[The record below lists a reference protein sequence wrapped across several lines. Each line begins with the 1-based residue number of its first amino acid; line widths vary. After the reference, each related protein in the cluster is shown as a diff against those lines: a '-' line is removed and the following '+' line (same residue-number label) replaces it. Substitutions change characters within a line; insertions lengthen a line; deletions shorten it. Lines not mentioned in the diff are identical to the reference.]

1 MTESHAGSHTG
12 SRFEKAVVLITGAG
26 RGIGRG
32 IAHQFAREGARV
44 AVLDR
49 DRDSCERVAQEIVD
63 RGGSAFPVAA
73 DLGDAEARA
82 GVIERVLASSSGRLD
97 VLVNNAAI
105 HGPRRPLME
114 LSDADVR
121 EVMEVNLIA
130 PLLLCRDALPHLAAA
145 RGAIVLVS
153 SIQVLLP
160 LATFVSYVATKSA
173 LEGVTRALAV
183 EMAASGVRVNAVA
196 PGAVESPAMREQ
208 WEAATGSGNTPRAP
222 TLIGR
227 WGTDQD
233 IAEVV
238 TFLSSPAAA
247 FISGEVIRA
256 DGGRL
261 LSRDADPLDST
272 R

>member
-1 MTESHAGSHTG
+1 MTTRPHASY
-12 SRFEKAVVLITGAG
+12 RFDNAVVLITGAG

-49 DRDSCERVAQEIVD
+49 DPESCQRVVREIVD
-63 RGGSAFPVAA
+63 LGGSAFPVIA
-73 DLGDAEARA
+73 DLGDAAAR
-82 GVIERVLASSSGRLD
+82 GDVIQRVLEASFGRLD
-97 VLVNNAAI
+97 VLVHNAAI
-105 HGPRRPLME
+105 LGPRRLLTE
-114 LSDADVR
+114 LSDTDVR
-121 EVMEVNLIA
+121 GVLEVNLVA
-130 PLLLCRDALPHLAAA
+130 PLLLCRDALPALART
-145 RGAIVLVS
+145 RGALVFVS
-153 SIQVLLP
+153 SIQASLP
-160 LATFVSYVATKSA
+160 LPTFVSYAATKGG
-173 LEGVTRALAV
+173 LESVTRALAV

-208 WEAATGSGNTPRAP
+208 WEAATGSAAQPHAP
-222 TLIGR
+222 TLVGR

-238 TFLSSPAAA
+238 TFLSSPAAE
-247 FISGEVIRA
+247 FVSGEVIRV

-261 LSRDADPLDST
+261 LSRDVDPLDSN